1 MAPKGSVKAK
11 ASAPPAKQSNGVSR
25 ILILLGLVLAV
36 VLASLVPTEQD
47 RLPKPT
53 DARFFPAT
61 LLQRSPLNDRVFDE
75 ATQRYAFGRWKEPIR
90 DLRFH
95 YDADW
100 KQRLQNLFVNK
111 FWHYISVDTPQYFV
125 GAAVVKLGYVND
137 AFVYVVDKTTSE
149 FEKFEFTGRLPG
161 DLGMS
166 FAPSSIDDKTCTSFS
181 PLGSSEFIKFCFDSA
196 SDEWVMTS
204 NVTMTGANHGAKRP
218 FVADLRLRREEALT
232 VLFPV
237 GNDTMRPAYVHKGAG
252 AAVRGSFRLGSAPA
266 VDTAKVRA
274 LGGIDWTRSMALRCT
289 RWNWVST
296 SFRGRVTTTSTV
308 SGESTVEEDAAVG
321 INLSKQVYD
330 INGESQENA
339 IWING
344 KVFVLRGVDFEVPKH
359 APVSQ
364 PWRVRSMAAVSGDA
378 IDLTFTPSGGSREDH
393 THLVVAESDFVQPY
407 GAFRG
412 RVTFHVDAETRV
424 DVDVDN
430 AFGVVEDHYAVW

>member
-1 MAPKGSVKAK
+1 MAAKAAK
-11 ASAPPAKQSNGVSR
+11 SKATTTAASAPAKQRSNGVSR
-25 ILILLGLVLAV
+25 ALIFVGVMLAV

-61 LLQRSPLNDRVFDE
+61 LLPRSPLNDRVFDE
-75 ATQRYAFGRWKEPIR
+75 AAQRYAFGRWKEPIR

-100 KQRLQNLFVNK
+100 KLRLQNLFVNK

-137 AFVYVVDKTTSE
+137 AFVYVVDKTTAE
-149 FEKFEFTGRLPG
+149 MEKFEFTGRLPG

-166 FAPSSIDDKTCTSFS
+166 FAPSSIDDKICTSFS
-181 PLGSSEFIKFCFDSA
+181 PLASSEFIKFCFDSA

-204 NVTMTGANHGAKRP
+204 NVTMTGAIHGETRK
-218 FVADLRLRREEALT
+218 FVADLRLRREEALAL
-232 VLFPV
+232 LFPV

-252 AAVRGSFRLGSAPA
+252 AAVRGSFQLGSAA
-266 VDTAKVRA
+266 VVDAAKVHA

-296 SFRGRVTTTSTV
+296 SFRARVTTTS
-308 SGESTVEEDAAVG
+308 
-321 INLSKQVYD
+321 IVYD

-344 KVFVLRGVDFEVPKH
+344 KVYVLRGVDFEVPKH
-359 APVSQ
+359 APVSE
-364 PWRVRSMAAVSGDA
+364 PWHVRSMAAAAGLGNAV
-378 IDLTFTPSGGSREDH
+378 DLTFTPVGGSREDH
-393 THLVVAESDFVQPY
+393 THLVVAESDFVQPF
-407 GAFRG
+407 GTFRG
-412 RVTFHVDAETRV
+412 RVTLHADAETRI
-424 DVDVDN
+424 DVDVEN